1 MSTGSGVSVMTGSK
15 LHSMNTK
22 PTLWPRLGFFTLA
35 GVGLLILQVLTA
47 DMSVAL
53 TLVVYVVAI
62 TVVML
67 VIGILRAVISPR
79 GEKAGRR

>member
-1 MSTGSGVSVMTGSK
+1 MSTGSGASVMTGSK
-15 LHSMNTK
+15 LHAMNTK

-35 GVGLLILQVLTA
+35 VACLLILQLLTA
-47 DMSVAL
+47 DMSVGL

-67 VIGILRAVISPR
+67 VIGILRAVTSR
-79 GEKAGRR
+79 QGEKAGRR